1 MGYTLFT
8 VSVYVLMRAFEVVF
22 ADKKNK
28 GWYKN
33 SIKVI
38 GSLAIY
44 AALAALLSFYFSGIQ
59 LLGFKPN

>member
-28 GWYKN
+28 PWYKT

-38 GSLAIY
+38 GLLAIY
-44 AALAALLSFYFSGIQ
+44 AALSALLSFYFSGIQ